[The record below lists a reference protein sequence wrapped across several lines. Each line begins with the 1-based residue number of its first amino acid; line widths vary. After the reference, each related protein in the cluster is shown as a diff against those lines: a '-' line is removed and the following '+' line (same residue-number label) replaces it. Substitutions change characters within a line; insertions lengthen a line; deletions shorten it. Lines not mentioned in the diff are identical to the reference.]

1 MYTYHLTDISWRR
14 IASDLM
20 ISEKTLI
27 VSLNDLPGSE
37 VNKGKTPGLDQKT

>member
-1 MYTYHLTDISWRR
+1 MYTYHLTDIPWRR
-14 IASDLM
+14 TASDL

-27 VSLNDLPGSE
+27 ISLNDLPGSE